1 MLVYVDIDGHTSGMG
16 LKHLLWKTHWIF
28 IKCVKWWNDK
38 QMVWPWGPWTMM
50 VTQVGWARMTS
61 WSAHG
66 KVCPSQLTDGANL
79 HHTATMEQTMEHTAM
94 VHIGE
99 HRCRQSRV
107 GEMDEDNL
115 RMREEVSTPLVHF
128 RTHSHAHQQV
138 CEKLKGL

>member
-1 MLVYVDIDGHTSGMG
+1 MCEMVKWQADGLAMGTLDNDGHPSG
-16 LKHLLWKTHWIF
+16 
-28 IKCVKWWNDK
+28 
-38 QMVWPWGPWTMM
+38 
-50 VTQVGWARMTS
+50 MTS

-94 VHIGE
+94 VHTVEHTGE

>member
-1 MLVYVDIDGHTSGMG
+1 MVKWQADGLAMGTLDNDGHPSG
-16 LKHLLWKTHWIF
+16 
-28 IKCVKWWNDK
+28 
-38 QMVWPWGPWTMM
+38 
-50 VTQVGWARMTS
+50 MTS

-79 HHTATMEQTMEHTAM
+79 HHTATMVQTMEHTAI
-94 VHIGE
+94 VHIVEHTGE

-128 RTHSHAHQQV
+128 RTPSHAHQQV
-138 CEKLKGL
+138 WEKLKGL

>member
-1 MLVYVDIDGHTSGMG
+1 MVKWQADGLAMGTLDNDGHPSG
-16 LKHLLWKTHWIF
+16 
-28 IKCVKWWNDK
+28 
-38 QMVWPWGPWTMM
+38 
-50 VTQVGWARMTS
+50 MTS

-94 VHIGE
+94 VHTVEHIVEHTGE

-128 RTHSHAHQQV
+128 RTHSHAHKQV